1 MQVLPF
7 MRFGP
12 IHEVHWQK
20 KMRHMMQIRCSGGAD
35 AKPAFKAQV
44 DTFTANA
51 EVVDQLEVVS
61 KHGVSAFLGSEPQ
74 PLTSPASA
82 SDVKAHAAR
91 AKVDFKFKLEYKST
105 VQNSQALVNSPTITG
120 ERC

>member
-1 MQVLPF
+1 
-7 MRFGP
+7 MR
-12 IHEVHWQK
+12 
-20 KMRHMMQIRCSGGAD
+20 
-35 AKPAFKAQV
+35 KPAFKAHRDWQV

>member
-1 MQVLPF
+1 M
-7 MRFGP
+7 MR
-12 IHEVHWQK
+12 
-20 KMRHMMQIRCSGGAD
+20 
-35 AKPAFKAQV
+35 KPAFKAQV

-91 AKVDFKFKLEYKST
+91 AKVDFKFKLEYKKYSAEFSGSG
-105 VQNSQALVNSPTITG
+105 QQPYNHW
-120 ERC
+120 

>member
-1 MQVLPF
+1 
-7 MRFGP
+7 MR
-12 IHEVHWQK
+12 
-20 KMRHMMQIRCSGGAD
+20 
-35 AKPAFKAQV
+35 KPAFKAQV

-91 AKVDFKFKLEYKST
+91 AKVDSKFKLEYKST

>member
-1 MQVLPF
+1 
-7 MRFGP
+7 MR
-12 IHEVHWQK
+12 
-20 KMRHMMQIRCSGGAD
+20 
-35 AKPAFKAQV
+35 KPAFKAQV

-91 AKVDFKFKLEYKST
+91 AKVEYPLDREPRAGNLTQPIYLTRKPYYNPMFLST
-105 VQNSQALVNSPTITG
+105 
-120 ERC
+120 